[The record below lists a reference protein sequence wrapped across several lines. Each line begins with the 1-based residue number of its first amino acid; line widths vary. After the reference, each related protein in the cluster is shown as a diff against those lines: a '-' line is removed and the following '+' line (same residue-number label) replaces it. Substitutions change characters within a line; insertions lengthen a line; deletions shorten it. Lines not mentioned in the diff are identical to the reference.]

1 MNTEYKY
8 LRIADHE
15 DFSKYE
21 KSFKK
26 FLENNLPD
34 DDLNFILVKEIN
46 LVVNVSNSGEPQSVV
61 IHEFNLTHN
70 DPVDDTGCVYCS
82 ASVEFD
88 EHNGIDSAYIAG
100 FVVDNDEMLFDHG
113 FNIACLQDCSVLEC
127 LESFQESF
135 PQNAVVDKYYFFSEF
150 GSWICEDNL
159 NKADSKNYQDIN
171 CVDFPVVK
179 ARRLTNGKLEIIR
192 YTQFEQ
198 VVV

>member
-8 LRIADHE
+8 LRITTHE

-34 DDLNFILVKEIN
+34 DDLNFILVKETHLVIN
-46 LVVNVSNSGEPQSVV
+46 LSEHREPQSVV
-61 IHEFNLTHN
+61 IHDFDLTHN
-70 DPVDDTGCVYCS
+70 DPADDNGCVYCS

-100 FVVDNDEMLFDHG
+100 FVVGNDNILFDHG
-113 FNIACLQDCSVLEC
+113 FNIACLHDCSVLEC
-127 LESFQESF
+127 QESF

-150 GSWICEDNL
+150 GSWYCEDNL
-159 NKADSKNYQDIN
+159 DKADSKNYEDIN

-179 ARRLTNGKLEIIR
+179 ARRLSNGKLEIIR